1 MSTFAYVKTAPL
13 FLGRQTGPSR
23 RTLVHVLQVESTE
36 CEAFLAREGD
46 QALAGCVCARCGG
59 SSLRLTGSRVRRWL
73 RTCKGLASIEVR
85 LARCR
90 TCGARERVLPCDV
103 LPGKV
108 HAVDF
113 VFEAMRLLVS
123 KRSVRAVA
131 RQLRTSRALVRAW
144 RHGLGLR
151 MLELFELLRHR
162 ALVAPP
168 SAPASTRLVRLAA
181 FWVEAGRA
189 TGRLLPSFDPPRGAT
204 DVEVT
209 TTAAHHLVRLVQEL
223 GGPRRAAHD
232 GAGLFRQAV
241 LLFRTKPADTSISSR
256 APPPDRAPLDP
267 WPATDPARR
276 RSPSGASP

>member
-1 MSTFAYVKTAPL
+1 M
-13 FLGRQTGPSR
+13 
-23 RTLVHVLQVESTE
+23 VHVLGVQSTGY
-36 CEAFLAREGD
+36 EAHLAREGGR
-46 QALAGCVCARCGG
+46 ALLGCVCARCGG
-59 SSLRLTGSRVRRWL
+59 RVLALTRSRVRRWL
-73 RTCKGLASIEVR
+73 RTSERLAQIEIR

-113 VFEAMRLLVS
+113 VLEAMRLLFS

-162 ALVAPP
+162 AIVAPP
-168 SAPASTRLVRLAA
+168 SAPGSARLVRFAA

-189 TGRLLPSFDPPRGAT
+189 TGRLLPTFDPPRRAT

-209 TTAAHHLVRLVQEL
+209 TAAAHHLLGLVEVL
-223 GGPRRAAHD
+223 GGPRRAAHE

-241 LLFRTKPADTSISSR
+241 LLFRTAPADTSISSR
-256 APPPDRAPLDP
+256 APPPDRTPLDP